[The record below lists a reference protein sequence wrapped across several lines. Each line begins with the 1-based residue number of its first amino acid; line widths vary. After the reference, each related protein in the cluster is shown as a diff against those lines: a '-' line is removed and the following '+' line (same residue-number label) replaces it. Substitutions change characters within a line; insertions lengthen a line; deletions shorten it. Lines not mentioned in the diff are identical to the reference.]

1 MTEIYELEVVDR
13 NDPDHA
19 SRWGNWRE
27 LTGRLNNREQRLHR
41 VETLLDELDSAIA
54 RASDQLTAAERLVR
68 HQSTSSRTTS
78 STVSLV
84 KTITCLSYLYFTSS
98 NV

>member
-19 SRWGNWRE
+19 SRWGWRE

-84 KTITCLSYLYFTSS
+84 KTVTGLSCFYFSS
-98 NV
+98 SKV